1 MYRRCFLALAGG
13 GVVAS
18 LAPAAAQQARVA
30 RIGVLLLGGTEP
42 FLKHF
47 REGLAAL
54 GYAEGRNIE
63 IVLRAANSDAGRLPQ
78 LAQEIAAAKPDV
90 IVASETP
97 AVQAAKNA
105 APATPIVMAA
115 SGDPVGTGLIASLAR
130 PGGNITG
137 LSAQAAELAGK
148 SLELMR
154 ELRPGL
160 KRVAV
165 IALERNPLTK
175 PFFAHAERVA
185 GTLGV
190 ELATITVPN
199 AAGLGEAF
207 AKLERAAS
215 EALVVQPSLPLKPI
229 AEMCLARR
237 LPAASITRA
246 FAEAGGLMSY
256 AASLVQRYRGAA
268 DYVDKILKGAK
279 PADLP
284 VGQPTKFELV
294 LNMRTAKT
302 LDITVPDSL
311 LNRADDFIE

>member
-1 MYRRCFLALAGG
+1 MRRRSFLAWAGG
-13 GVVAS
+13 GAVAS
-18 LAPAAAQQARVA
+18 LAPAAAQQARTA

-47 REGLAAL
+47 RDGMAAV
-54 GYAEGRNIE
+54 GYAEGRNLE
-63 IVLRAANSDAGRLPQ
+63 ILLRAANSDAARLPA

-97 AVQAAKNA
+97 AVQAAKTA

-130 PGGNITG
+130 PGGTITG

-154 ELRPGL
+154 ELLPGL
-160 KRVAV
+160 RRAAV
-165 IALERNPLTK
+165 LALERNPLTK
-175 PFFAHAERVA
+175 PFFAHAERA
-185 GTLGV
+185 AATLGV
-190 ELATITVPN
+190 ELATLTVPN
-199 AAGLGEAF
+199 AAALGDAL
-207 AKLERAAS
+207 AKLAEAKS
-215 EALVVQPSLPLKPI
+215 EALVVQPSLPLKAV
-229 AEMCLARR
+229 AELCLARR
-237 LPAASITRA
+237 LPAVSITRA
-246 FAEAGGLMSY
+246 FADAGGLMSY
-256 AASLVQRYRGAA
+256 AASLVERYRGAA

-294 LNMRTAKT
+294 LNMRAAKA
-302 LDITVPDSL
+302 LGVRVPDSL
-311 LNRADDFIE
+311 LNRANDFIE

>member
-1 MYRRCFLALAGG
+1 MRRRGFLALAGG
-13 GVVAS
+13 GALAS
-18 LAPAAAQQARVA
+18 LAPAAARPARTA

-63 IVLRAANSDAGRLPQ
+63 LVLRAANSDAARLP
-78 LAQEIAAAKPDV
+78 AMAEEIAAAKPDL

-97 AVQAAKNA
+97 AVQAAKTA

-130 PGGNITG
+130 PGGTITG

-148 SLELMR
+148 SLELMK
-154 ELRPGL
+154 ELLPGL
-160 KRVAV
+160 KRAAV

-175 PFFAHAERVA
+175 PFFAHAERA
-185 GTLGV
+185 AAALGV
-190 ELATITVPN
+190 ELAALTVPN
-199 AAGLGEAF
+199 AAALNDAF
-207 AKLERAAS
+207 GKLAAAKS
-215 EALVVQPSLPLKPI
+215 EALVVQPSLPLKPV
-229 AEMCLARR
+229 AELCLARR
-237 LPAASITRA
+237 LPAVSITRA
-246 FAEAGGLMSY
+246 FADAGGLMSY
-256 AASLVQRYRGAA
+256 AASLVERYRGAA
-268 DYVDKILKGAK
+268 AYVDKLLKGAK

-294 LNMRTAKT
+294 INMRTAKAMGVR
-302 LDITVPDSL
+302 VPDSL
-311 LNRADDFIE
+311 LNRANDFIE

>member
-1 MYRRCFLALAGG
+1 MQRRNFLAWAGG

-18 LAPAAAQQARVA
+18 LASAAAQTARAA

-47 REGLAAL
+47 RDGMAAL
-54 GYAEGRNIE
+54 GYAEGRNLE
-63 IVLRAANSDAGRLPQ
+63 IVLRAANSDAARLPA

-154 ELRPGL
+154 ELLPGL
-160 KRVAV
+160 KRAAV
-165 IALERNPLTK
+165 LALERNPLTK
-175 PFFAHAERVA
+175 PFFEHAQRAA
-185 GTLGV
+185 GTFGV
-190 ELATITVPN
+190 ELATLTVPN
-199 AAGLGEAF
+199 AAALGETF
-207 AKLERAAS
+207 AKLAEAKS
-215 EALVVQPSLPLKPI
+215 EALVVQPSLPLKAV
-229 AEMCLARR
+229 AELCLARR
-237 LPAASITRA
+237 LPAVSITR
-246 FAEAGGLMSY
+246 L
-256 AASLVQRYRGAA
+256 RRRRRA
-268 DYVDKILKGAK
+268 DVLCGEPRRALSRRRRLCRQDPEGRQARRSPRR
-279 PADLP
+279 PADQ
-284 VGQPTKFELV
+284 V
-294 LNMRTAKT
+294 
-302 LDITVPDSL
+302 
-311 LNRADDFIE
+311 RAGAEHAHREGARRERAGLAAEPGE

>member
-1 MYRRCFLALAGG
+1 MRRRGFLALAGG
-13 GVVAS
+13 GALAL
-18 LAPAAAQQARVA
+18 LAPAAAQPARTA
-30 RIGVLLLGGTEP
+30 RIGVLLLGSTEP

-63 IVLRAANSDAGRLPQ
+63 LVLRAANSDAARLP
-78 LAQEIAAAKPDV
+78 AMAEEIAAAKPDI

-97 AVQAAKNA
+97 AVQAAKTA

-130 PGGNITG
+130 PGGMITG

-148 SLELMR
+148 SLELMK

-160 KRVAV
+160 KRAAV

-175 PFFAHAERVA
+175 PFFAHAERAAV
-185 GTLGV
+185 TLGV
-190 ELATITVPN
+190 ELATLTVPN
-199 AAGLGEAF
+199 AAALADAFGKLAEA
-207 AKLERAAS
+207 KS
-215 EALVVQPSLPLKPI
+215 EALVVQPSLPLKPV
-229 AEMCLARR
+229 AELCLARR
-237 LPAASITRA
+237 LPAVSITRA
-246 FAEAGGLMSY
+246 FADAGGLMSY
-256 AASLVQRYRGAA
+256 AASLVERYRGAA
-268 DYVDKILKGAK
+268 AYVDKLLKGAK

-294 LNMRTAKT
+294 INLRIARAMGVR
-302 LDITVPDSL
+302 VPDSL
-311 LNRADDFIE
+311 LNRANDFID

>member
-1 MYRRCFLALAGG
+1 MHRRCFLALAGG
-13 GVVAS
+13 AVAAS
-18 LAPAAAQQARVA
+18 LGPAAAQQARSA

-42 FLKHF
+42 FLKYF

-63 IVLRAANSDAGRLPQ
+63 IVLRAANSDTARLPQ
-78 LAQEIAAAKPDV
+78 MAQEIAAARPDV

-154 ELRPGL
+154 ELRPEL
-160 KRVAV
+160 KRAGV

-185 GTLGV
+185 GTLGI

-199 AAGLGEAF
+199 AAGLDAAF
-207 AKLERAAS
+207 ATLEQAAS
-215 EALVVQPSLPLKPI
+215 QALVVQPSLPLKPV
-229 AEMCLARR
+229 AALCLARR
-237 LPAASITRA
+237 LPAVSITRA

-294 LNMRTAKT
+294 LNMRTAKA
-302 LDITVPDSL
+302 LGVTVPDSL

>member
-1 MYRRCFLALAGG
+1 MHRRCFLTLAGG
-13 GVVAS
+13 GLVAS
-18 LAPAAAQQARVA
+18 LAPAASQQARGA

-54 GYAEGRNIE
+54 GHTEGRNIE
-63 IVLRAANSDAGRLPQ
+63 IVLRAANSDASRLPQ
-78 LAQEIAAAKPDV
+78 MAEEIVAAKPDV

-154 ELRPGL
+154 QLMPDL
-160 KRVAV
+160 KRAAV

-175 PFFAHAERVA
+175 PFFAHAERA
-185 GTLGV
+185 AATLGI
-190 ELATITVPN
+190 ELATVTVPN

-207 AKLERAAS
+207 ATLQRS
-215 EALVVQPSLPLKPI
+215 ESRALVVQPSLPLKPVGDL
-229 AEMCLARR
+229 CLARR
-237 LPAASITRA
+237 LPAISITRA

-256 AASLVQRYRGAA
+256 AASLVERYRGAA
-268 DYVDKILKGAK
+268 TYVDKILNGAK

-294 LNMRTAKT
+294 LNMRTAKA
-302 LDITVPDSL
+302 LSITVPDSL